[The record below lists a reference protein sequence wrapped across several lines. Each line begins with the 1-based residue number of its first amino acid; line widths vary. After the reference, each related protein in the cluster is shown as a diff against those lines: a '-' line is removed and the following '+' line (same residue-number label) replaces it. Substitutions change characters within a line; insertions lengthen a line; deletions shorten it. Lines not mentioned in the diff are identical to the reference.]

1 MEVEAIRERWAGMVN
16 SALEH
21 AQVAER
27 VDHRSYER
35 QGLDIEPTVKMGH
48 ASAAIERRA
57 SAEQIAA
64 GEEPHAVTPRG
75 QMNEAIMEKRGLGF
89 YIERGQ
95 ERIREWSHQLRE
107 RAELA
112 MQGMSSLVQGAAR
125 AMRSGLQ
132 TSAGD
137 GFEAVPALDQ
147 SPQRDQMPAIEL
159 DQPGQRGR
167 DRQREQE
174 LDRQHGRDGPDIGF
188 GR

>member
-1 MEVEAIRERWAGMVN
+1 
-16 SALEH
+16 
-21 AQVAER
+21 
-27 VDHRSYER
+27 
-35 QGLDIEPTVKMGH
+35 
-48 ASAAIERRA
+48 
-57 SAEQIAA
+57 
-64 GEEPHAVTPRG
+64 
-75 QMNEAIMEKRGLGF
+75 MEKRGLGF

-125 AMRSGLQ
+125 AMRAGLQ

-137 GFEAVPALDQ
+137 GFDGLPALDQ
-147 SPQRDQMPAIEL
+147 SPRREQMPAIEL

-174 LDRQHGRDGPDIGF
+174 LDRQRGRDGPDIGF

>member
-1 MEVEAIRERWAGMVN
+1 VRTSASVEVEAIRERWAGMVN
-16 SALEH
+16 DALEL

-57 SAEQIAA
+57 EREQIAA

-137 GFEAVPALDQ
+137 GFDGLPALDQ
-147 SPQRDQMPAIEL
+147 SPRREQTGPEL
-159 DQPGQRGR
+159 DQPQTSA
-167 DRQREQE
+167 
-174 LDRQHGRDGPDIGF
+174 IGSVTDNTTTT
-188 GR
+188 